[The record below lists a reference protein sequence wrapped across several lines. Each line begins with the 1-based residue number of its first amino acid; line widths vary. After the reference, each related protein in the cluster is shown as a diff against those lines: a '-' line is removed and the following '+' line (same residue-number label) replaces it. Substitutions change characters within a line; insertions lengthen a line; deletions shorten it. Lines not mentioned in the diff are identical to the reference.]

1 MRLLVTGAGG
11 QVGEEFL
18 QEAGA
23 HPIFVEVMGTKREQ
37 LDFTDRSQVFDAVTG
52 FGPDWIVHLGAMT
65 AVDACEDD
73 PDAAYLANALSVR
86 YLKQAA
92 RRTGSRICYLS
103 TDYVF
108 DGKASTPYREW
119 DPTSPLSVYGKSKL
133 AGEAEL
139 EADDLIV
146 RTSWVM
152 GRYGRNIL
160 KTILSLA
167 RAEGTVRFVADQVG
181 SPTVVEDLARTIST
195 LLLEDMSGIF
205 HVTNQGHL
213 SWYDLVRFVF
223 AEVGAD
229 QARVVPI
236 DSAEIAATRKAPRPA
251 FSVLDNCALRV
262 AGMAPMPHYRE
273 SVAKLARRLWDAG

>member
-11 QVGEEFL
+11 QVGKEFL
-18 QEAGA
+18 EEAVA
-23 HPIFVEVMGTKREQ
+23 HPIFAEVMGTTREQ

-52 FGPDWIVHLGAMT
+52 FAPDWIVHLGAMT

-92 RRTGSRICYLS
+92 RRTRSRICYLS

-108 DGKASTPYREW
+108 DGTASTPYREW

-139 EADDLIV
+139 DIDDLIV

-152 GRYGRNIL
+152 GRYGRNTL
-160 KTILSLA
+160 KTILTLA
-167 RAEGTVRFVADQVG
+167 RAEGAVRFVADQVG
-181 SPTVVEDLARTIST
+181 SPTVVEDLAGAVAT
-195 LLLEDMSGIF
+195 LILEDMSGVF
-205 HVTNQGHL
+205 HLTNQGHL
-213 SWYDLVRFVF
+213 SWYELVRFVF

-236 DSAEIAATRKAPRPA
+236 DSSEIAATRKAPRPA
-251 FSVLDNCALRV
+251 YSVLDNCAARL
-262 AGMAPMPHYRE
+262 AGLAPMPDYRE
-273 SVAKLARRLWDAG
+273 SVAKLARQLWLAG

>member
-11 QVGEEFL
+11 QLGRGFLEEAASHPLFGEVI
-18 QEAGA
+18 A
-23 HPIFVEVMGTKREQ
+23 TTREQ

-52 FGPDWIVHLGAMT
+52 IGPDWIVHLGAMT
-65 AVDACEDD
+65 AVDACEDE
-73 PDAAYLANALSVR
+73 PDGAYLANALSVR

-108 DGKASTPYREW
+108 DGRASTPYREW

-152 GRYGRNIL
+152 GRHGRNTL

-167 RAEGTVRFVADQVG
+167 RADGVVRFVADQVG
-181 SPTVVEDLARTIST
+181 SPTVVDDLARAIAT

-205 HVTNQGHL
+205 HATNQGHL

-229 QARVVPI
+229 QARVVPVG
-236 DSAEIAATRKAPRPA
+236 SAEIAATRKAPRPA
-251 FSVLDNCALRV
+251 FSVLDNCAMRL
-262 AGMAPMPHYRE
+262 AGLAPMPDYRE
-273 SVAKLARRLWDAG
+273 SVARLARELWDAG